1 MDKRSWL
8 SCWRMWK
15 YLVGRGKISKT
26 EAKVGAGSCP
36 FSHYTFSCCIPP
48 GISLPALSMLF
59 NSFKC
64 ILKVIVISFVWY
76 LGIMRLIFRPSPP
89 IFICYHRKHRP
100 ALTPGTLILLQFCT
114 LPFLPSFPSFSLL
127 KLFTPEMFKV
137 HCQQNLFNSNQL
149 ILKMFPLDSF
159 GN

>member
-15 YLVGRGKISKT
+15 YLLGRGKITKT

-36 FSHYTFSCCIPP
+36 FSHYTFSSCIPP
-48 GISLPALSMLF
+48 EISLPALSMLF

-76 LGIMRLIFRPSPP
+76 LVIMRFIFRPSPP
-89 IFICYHRKHRP
+89 SLICYHRKHRP
-100 ALTPGTLILLQFCT
+100 ALTPGTLILLRFVHCHFC
-114 LPFLPSFPSFSLL
+114 LHFLPSLCWSCSLQRCSKSIVSKTSL
-127 KLFTPEMFKV
+127 IAI
-137 HCQQNLFNSNQL
+137 NLFWKCSL
-149 ILKMFPLDSF
+149 
-159 GN
+159 